1 MLSTF
6 LNIIC
11 YSIGSL
17 LWGVV
22 TGAICMALF
31 FLLIKGWWKD
41 AVMSLSTYIVG
52 GILGILLMFQCT
64 LICGSLAIMRKA
76 NQFEALAT
84 EAIEQM
90 VTSGKA
96 TLNEIVDQAETQE
109 VMNEIVRN
117 HPILGNYCK
126 GADFSGHSLVE
137 LPKAMTAE
145 LNNYLTKYIIRRLL
159 WALAFVVVAAI
170 IANYTISK
178 GNGTSRRREIG
189 RRGQDCSRQ
198 RDRSISR
205 PNMRRNRYRQ

>member
-6 LNIIC
+6 LNIIS

-22 TGAICMALF
+22 IGAICMALF

-52 GILGILLMFQCT
+52 GILGVLLMFQCT
-64 LICGSLAIMRKA
+64 LICGSLAIMHKA

-117 HPILGNYCK
+117 HPILGNYCE

-145 LNNYLTKYIIRRLL
+145 LKNYLTKYIIRRLL
-159 WALAFVVVAAI
+159 WALAFVVVAAV

-178 GNGTSRRREIG
+178 GSGTSRCREMS
-189 RRGQDCSRQ
+189 RRGVDRSRQ
-198 RDRSISR
+198 RDRSTSR

>member
-1 MLSTF
+1 
-6 LNIIC
+6 
-11 YSIGSL
+11 
-17 LWGVV
+17 
-22 TGAICMALF
+22 MALF

-117 HPILGNYCK
+117 HPILGNYCN

-159 WALAFVVVAAI
+159 WALAFVVVAAV

-178 GNGTSRRREIG
+178 GNGTNRHREIG
-189 RRGQDCSRQ
+189 RRGQDYSRQ